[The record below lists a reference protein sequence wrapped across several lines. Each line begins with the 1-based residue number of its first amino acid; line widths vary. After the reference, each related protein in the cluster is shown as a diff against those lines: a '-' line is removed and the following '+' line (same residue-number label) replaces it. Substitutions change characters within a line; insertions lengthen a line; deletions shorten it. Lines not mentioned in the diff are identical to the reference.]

1 MNYCL
6 ILIYSLLTL
15 KIDAF
20 LDEATEDNFREYQ
33 NDDWKYEFPYFKGN
47 KGAFGWLKKEKNQK
61 KYLFPTFTAQQES
74 STIPSKKN
82 IFLILKFSC
91 ISKPKI
97 NIYKK
102 LQRWSTLKN
111 LN

>member
-6 ILIYSLLTL
+6 ILIYFLTL

-47 KGAFGWLKKEKNQK
+47 KGAFGWLKKVN
-61 KYLFPTFTAQQES
+61 
-74 STIPSKKN
+74 
-82 IFLILKFSC
+82 
-91 ISKPKI
+91 
-97 NIYKK
+97 
-102 LQRWSTLKN
+102 
-111 LN
+111 

>member
-15 KIDAF
+15 TIDAF

-47 KGAFGWLKKEKNQK
+47 KGAFGWLKKEKK
-61 KYLFPTFTAQQES
+61 SEKIFISDLYS
-74 STIPSKKN
+74 STRIK
-82 IFLILKFSC
+82 
-91 ISKPKI
+91 
-97 NIYKK
+97 YH
-102 LQRWSTLKN
+102 T
-111 LN
+111 